1 MEQEFLD
8 KTKVILKLFTKFLE
22 KSDFS
27 GAMFDFDY
35 DGNMSD
41 PNRFWCQG
49 GNGMMSTPIPMDNIL
64 EKIVDE
70 NMVGDIEDEESG
82 QIAEPWGYKM
92 LITPE
97 GNLTIEAIG
106 TGYGDGDSE
115 SSEEELDESLL
126 EEFKKEGITEVH
138 FDFNGGGDSGYIES
152 EGTTNNSTP
161 VTASKDLEEVMY
173 GMLENYGGWEINEG
187 SHGQFTINV
196 EEGTINLIF
205 IWHREFEFTEQIFE
219 WDFAE

>member
-1 MEQEFLD
+1 MEQEFLE
-8 KTKVILKLFTKFLE
+8 KAKVILKLFTKFLE
-22 KSDFS
+22 KSDCT

-70 NMVGDIEDEESG
+70 NMVGEIEDEESG

-92 LITPE
+92 LITPQ

-161 VTASKDLEEVMY
+161 VTASGELENVMY
-173 GMLENYGGWEINEG
+173 GMLNNYGGWEINEG

-196 EEGTINLIF
+196 EEGTINLDF
-205 IWHREFEFTEQIFE
+205 TWHREFEFTEQIFE

>member
-1 MEQEFLD
+1 
-8 KTKVILKLFTKFLE
+8 
-22 KSDFS
+22 
-27 GAMFDFDY
+27 MFDFDY

-70 NMVGDIEDEESG
+70 NMVGQIEDEESG